1 MKASFLLLSCLLFT
15 CNIFS
20 QTLINPAAIDIV
32 RDSFGVPHI
41 FAKTDPEVAYG
52 LAWAEAEDEF
62 ASMQQL
68 LLPVKGLMGKVLG
81 KQGAAGD
88 YAFALFRCKEI
99 TEEKW
104 NTLSPAFI
112 KYITG
117 YVQALNLYAATHKSE
132 VLNKN
137 LFPITLKE
145 FVSSSVFAL
154 TIFNGADGALQRIFS
169 NAEPD
174 APELNKKGSNSAAV
188 LNTKTTT
195 GESFLLINA
204 HQPNTGPQAFYEAHI
219 CSEEGLNVL
228 GGLLAGAPC
237 ILHGV
242 NENLGWAHTVNYCD
256 RLDEFQLQMN
266 PDNAMQ
272 YMFDGQWTNLEVKTI
287 KLAIKGIPIKIKR
300 KVYWSKYGATMK
312 NKTGFY
318 SIRLGANMKIGVLD
332 QWYQM
337 DKAKNYT
344 EFYAALNKQELSMF
358 NIMYADKHDTIF
370 YINNALMPVRNSGYN
385 WLKTVPGNT
394 SNTLWTNFRSIKELP
409 QYINPS
415 SGFLFNTNHSS
426 FLATATADNLKA
438 SSFAK
443 QDGWETYNLNRS
455 VRFMELFPQNEKLS
469 YEQFKAIKFDKQ
481 LPAVLQYNFNIDSMF
496 LLNEIEYPQYTS
508 IISALKNWDKKGNA
522 ESKGAAIFLLSYEY
536 LKKKLKGQSPRK
548 ITRAEAI
555 ETFDYVKNYLQTNF
569 AKTDIALG
577 DLQKLV
583 RGKREWPLGGF
594 PDVLSPQWTAPMKD
608 GRLKS
613 IGGDGLIM
621 FVRFAKDGLPK
632 IETIN
637 MYGASSHP
645 ESKHFDDQV
654 EMYLQQKT
662 KRMTLDKQEIYKN
675 AEKVYHPQ

>member
-1 MKASFLLLSCLLFT
+1 LLYT

-104 NTLSPAFI
+104 STLSPAFI

-169 NAEPD
+169 NTEPD

-188 LNTKTTT
+188 LNTKTTI

-237 ILHGV
+237 VLHGV

-256 RLDEFQLQMN
+256 RIDEYQLQMN

-287 KLAIKGIPIKIKR
+287 KLSIKGIPIKIKR

-318 SIRLGANMKIGVLD
+318 SLRLGANMKIGVLD

-344 EFYAALNKQELSMF
+344 EFYTALGKQELSMF

-370 YINNALMPVRNSGYN
+370 YINNALMPIRNSGYN

-394 SNTLWTNFRSIKELP
+394 SNTLWTNFRNIKELP

-426 FLATATADNLKA
+426 FLATAAADNLKA

-455 VRFMELFPQNEKLS
+455 VRFIELFPQTEKLS

-481 LPAVLQYNFNIDSMF
+481 LPAVLQYNNNIDSMF
-496 LLNEIEYPQYTS
+496 LLNENEYPQSAS
-508 IISALKNWDKKGNA
+508 IISTFKKWDKKGNA

-536 LKKKLKGQSPRK
+536 LKKKLKGQNPRK
-548 ITRAEAI
+548 ITKAEAI

-569 AKTDIALG
+569 AKTDIMLG

-594 PDVLSPQWTAPMKD
+594 PDVLSPQWTAAMKD

-637 MYGASSHP
+637 MYGSSSHP

-662 KRMTLDKQEIYKN
+662 KQMTLDKKVIYKN
-675 AEKVYHPQ
+675 AERLYHPQ

>member
-1 MKASFLLLSCLLFT
+1 MKYLIIITLLLSVT
-15 CNIFS
+15 SNIFA
-20 QTLINPAAIDIV
+20 QTAINPANIDIV

-41 FAKTDPEVAYG
+41 FGKTDPEVAYG

-81 KQGAAGD
+81 KPGAAGD
-88 YAFALFRCKEI
+88 YAFALFRCKDI

-104 NTLSPAFI
+104 STLSPAFI

-117 YVQALNLYAATHKSE
+117 YVQALNLYAAKHKSE

-154 TIFNGADGALQRIFS
+154 TIFNGADGALQRIF
-169 NAEPD
+169 NNTEPE

-256 RLDEFQLQMN
+256 RIDEYQLQMN
-266 PDNAMQ
+266 PENAMQ
-272 YMFDGQWTNLEVKTI
+272 YMFDGQWTNIEVKTI
-287 KLAIKGIPIKIKR
+287 KLSIKGVPIKIKR

-318 SIRLGANMKIGVLD
+318 SIRLGANMKIGELD

-344 EFYAALNKQELSMF
+344 EFYAALSKQELSMF

-385 WLKTVPGNT
+385 WLKTLPGNT
-394 SNTLWTNFRSIKELP
+394 SNTLWTNFRNIKELP

-426 FLATATADNLKA
+426 FLATAAADNLKA

-455 VRFMELFPQNEKLS
+455 VRFMELFPQNEKLN
-469 YEQFKAIKFDKQ
+469 YEQFKVIKFDRQ
-481 LPAVLQYNFNIDSMF
+481 LPAVLQYNYNIDSMF
-496 LLNEIEYPQYTS
+496 VLNENEYPQYAS
-508 IISALKNWDKKGNA
+508 IISTLKNWDKKGNI

-536 LKKKLKGQSPRK
+536 LKKKLKGQNPRK
-548 ITRAEAI
+548 ITKAEAV
-555 ETFDYVKNYLQTNF
+555 ETFNYVNNYLQTNF
-569 AKTDIALG
+569 AKTGIALG

-594 PDVLSPQWTAPMKD
+594 PDVLSPQWTAPMKN

-637 MYGASSHP
+637 MYGASSHS

-675 AEKVYHPQ
+675 AERIYNPQ